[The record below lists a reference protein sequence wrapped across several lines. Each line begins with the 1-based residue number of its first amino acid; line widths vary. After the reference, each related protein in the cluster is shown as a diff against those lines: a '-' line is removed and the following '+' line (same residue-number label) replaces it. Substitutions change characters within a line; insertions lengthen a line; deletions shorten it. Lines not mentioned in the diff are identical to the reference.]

1 MKIEVWSD
9 VVCPWCFVGSRHLDQ
24 ALARFEHADE
34 VEVEWRS
41 YELDPNGP
49 PERSGTYLERI
60 ARKYRVPVEEAG
72 ARVGRIVQ
80 IGAEAGIDFRFDI
93 ARLGNTFNAHR
104 LLHLA
109 RTVGRQAELE
119 NRLFTAAFSEGRRI
133 GDPETLVELAVEAG
147 IAEADARRVLEG
159 GEHAEDVRAD
169 EAAAMEI
176 GVDGVP
182 FFRIDERFIIPGA
195 QAPETI
201 VAILDRAWAKT
212 QVP

>member
-109 RTVGRQAELE
+109 RTFGLQAELE

-159 GEHAEDVRAD
+159 GEHSEDVRAD

>member
-9 VVCPWCFVGSRHLDQ
+9 VVCPWCFVGSRHLDL
-24 ALARFEHADE
+24 ALQRFEHADD

-60 ARKYRVPVEEAG
+60 ARKYHVPVEEAG

-80 IGAEAGIDFRFDI
+80 VGAEAGIDFRFDL

-104 LLHLA
+104 LLQLA
-109 RTVGRQAELE
+109 RTLGRQAELKD
-119 NRLFTAAFSEGRRI
+119 RLFTAAFTEGRRI
-133 GDPETLVELAVEAG
+133 GDPDTLVALAVEAG
-147 IAEADARRVLEG
+147 IPEADARRVLEN

-182 FFRIDERFIIPGA
+182 FFWVDQRFVIPGA

-201 VAILDRAWAKT
+201 VAILDRAWAKAQT
-212 QVP
+212 A

>member
-1 MKIEVWSD
+1 MKVEVWSD
-9 VVCPWCFVGSRHLDQ
+9 VVCPWCFVGSRNLDE
-24 ALARFEHADE
+24 ALRRFVHADD

-60 ARKYRVPVEEAG
+60 ARKYHVPVEEAES
-72 ARVGRIVQ
+72 RVGRIVQ
-80 IGAEAGIDFRFDI
+80 FGTEAGIDFRFDL

-109 RTVGRQAELE
+109 KALGVQADLKE
-119 NRLFTAAFSEGRRI
+119 RLFTAAFTEGARI
-133 GDPETLVELAVEAG
+133 GDPDTLVSLAVEAG
-147 IAEADARRVLEG
+147 IPEADARRVLESG
-159 GEHAEDVRAD
+159 AHAEDVRAD
-169 EAAAMEI
+169 EAEAMEV

-182 FFRIDERFIIPGA
+182 FFRVDGRFIIPGA

-201 VAILDRAWAKT
+201 VAILDRAWQRRAS
-212 QVP
+212 

>member
-9 VVCPWCFVGSRHLDQ
+9 VVCPWCFVGSRHLDA
-24 ALARFEHADE
+24 ALQRFAHADD

-41 YELDPNGP
+41 YELDPHGP

-60 ARKYRVPVEEAG
+60 ARKYRVPLEEAA

-80 IGAEAGIDFRFDI
+80 IGAEAGIEFRFDL

-109 RTVGRQAELE
+109 RTFGRQAELKE
-119 NRLFTAAFSEGRRI
+119 RLFTGAFTEGRRI
-133 GDPETLVELAVEAG
+133 GDPETLVELAIEAG
-147 IAEADARRVLEG
+147 LPEADARRVLESG
-159 GEHAEDVRAD
+159 AHAEDVRAD
-169 EAAAMEI
+169 EAEAMEI

-182 FFRIDERFIIPGA
+182 FFWIDRRFIIPGA
-195 QAPETI
+195 QAPDTI
-201 VAILDRAWAKT
+201 VALLDRAWAKT
-212 QVP
+212 QVS